1 MFCKDKVFKI
11 HRDESRKFYTCL
23 MATPSGKVAQMLAFT
38 TSMWGL
44 NREAHAALFRVKTR
58 LECPEGNMRELMR
71 DTNSN

>member
-1 MFCKDKVFKI
+1 
-11 HRDESRKFYTCL
+11 

-38 TSMWGL
+38 SSMWGL
-44 NREAHAALFRVKTR
+44 NREAHAAFFRVKTR

>member
-1 MFCKDKVFKI
+1 MPNGNSQWKSSPDACV
-11 HRDESRKFYTCL
+11 
-23 MATPSGKVAQMLAFT
+23 GKVAQMLAFT

-58 LECPEGNMRELMR
+58 LKCPEGNMRELMR